1 MGMDLRDLL
10 QMPEHIYIQELMVYV
25 QGLPP
30 NVMSPVSVMDAGAF
44 GSFLGDASHGY
55 FKKYLVLYSLNEATC
70 FQPDHRFRGEHYVS
84 PQL

>member
-1 MGMDLRDLL
+1 MELDLRDLL

-30 NVMSPVSVMDAGAF
+30 KVMSPVSVMDAGAF
-44 GSFLGDASHGY
+44 GSFLGDASI
-55 FKKYLVLYSLNEATC
+55 LYSLNEATC